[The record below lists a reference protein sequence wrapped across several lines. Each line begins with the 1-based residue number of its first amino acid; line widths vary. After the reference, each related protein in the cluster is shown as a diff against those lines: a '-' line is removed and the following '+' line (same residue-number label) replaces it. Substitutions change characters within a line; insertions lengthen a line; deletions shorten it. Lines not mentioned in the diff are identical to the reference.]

1 MNTTDFSSPVK
12 ELLNIDKSERRAKD
26 LREKLNIKIH
36 NVTRRRTDVDFI
48 FTVAAPKNA
57 RQLIPQ
63 IRFHYADNLPI
74 YSTSHIFTG
83 VIDPSKDIDLN
94 NVTFIDMPWILDT
107 ERQLSIVQDALNRNW
122 SQEKSQYRRLYALGV
137 DAYNLIP
144 NINRLINEEDGFM
157 LGETG
162 YLTIDSTNIVKRNLR
177 KAKFAEG
184 KPILLN

>member
-1 MNTTDFSSPVK
+1 
-12 ELLNIDKSERRAKD
+12 
-26 LREKLNIKIH
+26 
-36 NVTRRRTDVDFI
+36 
-48 FTVAAPKNA
+48 
-57 RQLIPQ
+57 
-63 IRFHYADNLPI
+63 
-74 YSTSHIFTG
+74 
-83 VIDPSKDIDLN
+83 
-94 NVTFIDMPWILDT
+94 MPWILDT

-144 NINRLINEEDGFM
+144 NINRLINEENGFM

-177 KAKFAEG
+177 KAKFTEG